1 MNECVK
7 ISSVVVLAVHNSTI
21 EGVSSDIDGFGVQ

>member
-7 ISSVVVLAVHNSTI
+7 ISSIVVLAVQNSTI
-21 EGVSSDIDGFGVQ
+21 EGVGSDIDGFSVK